1 MAEKKSLGVRLGIAG
16 AVIAIAVIVS
26 LYIFIWKQPC
36 DGINNEYL
44 SCMWKGSVG
53 DWIGLILF
61 YNCCFWISGLYGFFI
76 KDDDQDPWKNIVK
89 WSFYGGALGIGLIFI
104 A

>member
-1 MAEKKSLGVRLGIAG
+1 MAEKKSIGLRLAIGG

-26 LYIFIWKQPC
+26 LYIFVWKQPC

-44 SCMWKGSVG
+44 SCVWKGNAF

-61 YNCCFWISGLYGFFI
+61 WNCCFWLSGLYGFLI
-76 KDDDQDPWKNIVK
+76 KDDDQDPWKSIVK
-89 WSFYGGALGIGLIFI
+89 WSTIGGALGMLSICLL
-104 A
+104 